1 MVVYILFR
9 ESYISW
15 ETGYETEVVS
25 IYKNKEDAEKERDRL
40 DKLSTLTYYVEEWEV
55 E

>member
-9 ESYISW
+9 QSYISW
-15 ETGYETEVVS
+15 ETGYETEIVS
-25 IYKNKEDAEKERDRL
+25 VYKNREDAEKERDRL
-40 DKLSTLTYYVEEWEV
+40 DKQSTLTYYVEMWNV

>member
-9 ESYISW
+9 QSYISW
-15 ETGYETEVVS
+15 ETGYETEIVGV
-25 IYKNKEDAEKERDRL
+25 YKNREDAEKERDRL
-40 DKLSTLTYYVEEWEV
+40 DKQSTLTYYVEMWSV